1 MKKLLITGGS
11 HSEYP
16 VIEAAKN
23 IGWYVISTGNDEGSL
38 GHIIADKYVKG
49 DFSDKEWVYNLAKEE
64 KVDAIIFGNLPINKK
79 RVEIRKLKKKGLEK
93 KYIKIFLKLLE
104 YISEVQYNSFIK
116 AMKKSSS
123 NDFIC
128 RELVVGEN

>member
-1 MKKLLITGGS
+1 MLK
-11 HSEYP
+11 
-16 VIEAAKN
+16 
-23 IGWYVISTGNDEGSL
+23 
-38 GHIIADKYVKG
+38 
-49 DFSDKEWVYNLAKEE
+49 E